1 MSVIYSRD
9 TFLGKEAEVRV
20 ASKSMLD
27 ASDIQVLRQ
36 MFDEQEVRLDQK
48 FEKRFVGLDRKI
60 DLFREGLDQLDQKI
74 DRVREELIATME
86 KGFSSMRDEIID
98 VIEDNIQPQFNT
110 LNARVTRLERKL
122 A

>member
-1 MSVIYSRD
+1 
-9 TFLGKEAEVRV
+9 
-20 ASKSMLD
+20 MLD
-27 ASDIQVLRQ
+27 ASDIQVLRE
-36 MFDEQEVRLDQK
+36 MFSAQDEK
-48 FEKRFVGLDRKI
+48 FEKRFVALDRKI
-60 DLFREGLDQLDQKI
+60 DLFREGVDQRIEILDQKI
-74 DRVREELIATME
+74 DRVREELIVTME